1 MTEIKKISKAI
12 IIIIILFVTVD
23 LTIGAVSDK
32 IMHKLP
38 NFSGQLAKDNYR
50 LNRVNKDIVI
60 IGSSRGSHHYVTNML
75 GDSIN
80 KYTGHN
86 YSIYNAAIDGKF
98 INSNSCAAESIL
110 KRYTPKLLIFE
121 VGESELF
128 NRDDIKTDIE
138 FSAPHYRYNDVVH
151 SYLDSLG
158 WKEQIVM
165 KSNLY
170 RYNGKLIRMAS
181 SFVKTGD
188 STGYEPLY
196 KVMKPDLTEVEVTQ
210 KNETE
215 RLYDSYS
222 LKNFTR
228 ILKTCQENEV
238 HLVCVSSP
246 RYRPNNDNNYLSEL
260 CAQYDIPYIEIYD
273 TELFNNNPQYFQD
286 ASHLND
292 EGAHI
297 YTNIFFQDLKQY
309 IKHLKIVQ

>member
-12 IIIIILFVTVD
+12 IIITISLVILDFTTGTVC
-23 LTIGAVSDK
+23 DK
-32 IMHKLP
+32 IMYKLP

-50 LNRVNKDIVI
+50 LNRVDKDIII

-98 INSNSCAAESIL
+98 INSNSCATESIL
-110 KRYTPKLLIFE
+110 KRYSPELIIFE

-128 NRDDIKTDIE
+128 QSDDKKSDLE
-138 FSAPHYRYNDVVH
+138 FSAPHYRYNNVVR

-158 WKEQIVM
+158 WKKQVVM

-170 RYNGKLIRMAS
+170 RYNGNLLRIVS
-181 SFVKTGD
+181 SFITVGD

-196 KVMKPDLTEVEVTQ
+196 NVMKPDLSKNKSTQTEKKEPV
-210 KNETE
+210 
-215 RLYDSYS
+215 YDSYS

-228 ILKTCQENEV
+228 VLKICKENGI

-246 RYRPNNDNNYLSEL
+246 RYRPHSDNKYLSEL
-260 CAQYDIPYIEIYD
+260 CAKYDIPYIERYD

-286 ASHLND
+286 ASHLNND
-292 EGAHI
+292 GASV
-297 YTNIFFQDLKQY
+297 YTNLFFQDLKQY
-309 IKHLKIVQ
+309 IQHLKVVQ